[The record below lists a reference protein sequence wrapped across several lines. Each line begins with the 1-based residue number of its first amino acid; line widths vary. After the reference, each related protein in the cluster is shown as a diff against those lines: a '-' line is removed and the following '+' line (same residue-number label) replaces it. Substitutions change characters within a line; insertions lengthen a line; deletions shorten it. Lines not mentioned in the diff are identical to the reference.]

1 MPNRSRTVPTAERLA
16 RELERERQ
24 QHVNNHESKAR
35 MNLDEY
41 ERIKDARENFEST
54 KVRR

>member
-1 MPNRSRTVPTAERLA
+1 MPEQPSNKPSAARLA

-24 QHVNNHESKAR
+24 QHVNNHESKAG
-35 MNLDEY
+35 MNLDESD
-41 ERIKDARENFEST
+41 RSKDARENFEST